1 MSKFKLDT
9 SKFVNVAN
17 DTKKLADELENVIL
31 KCSNTINKLYGDW
44 SGETRNEFEKKYK
57 IFDSQVTDIKNG
69 LWDLYED
76 VYKRQL
82 HPRNLHRKF
91 RFQNNNLCSRNST
104 RMYLL
109 E

>member
-76 VYKRQL
+76 IVTAEESYIQADTDLAKTM
-82 HPRNLHRKF
+82 KG
-91 RFQNNNLCSRNST
+91 NNEGVIKTEN
-104 RMYLL
+104 
-109 E
+109 